1 MSRRFYLTCYVYV
14 GIIILYNVVPDS
26 TRTRAIM
33 TGSCPAAVRVKE
45 AYMNYGEKLAKL
57 QELAAER
64 SSHDV
69 SYAVGLEPDIDRAAE
84 YDGGEFFRLT
94 VNGEPYDVLV
104 SAENVEFDIISLS
117 NGTEYASEKMF
128 SVRELVRTVRTY
140 RSDRDAWDFVSSLTG
155 LTKEQMKKM
164 IRDMDAAENG

>member
-1 MSRRFYLTCYVYV
+1 
-14 GIIILYNVVPDS
+14 
-26 TRTRAIM
+26 
-33 TGSCPAAVRVKE
+33 
-45 AYMNYGEKLAKL
+45 MNYGKKLAKL

-69 SYAVGLEPDIDRAAE
+69 SFAVELEPDIDRTAE
-84 YDGGEFFRLT
+84 YDGGEFFVLT

-104 SAENVEFDIISLS
+104 SAEYVESDIISLS
-117 NGTEYASEKMF
+117 NGTEHASEKMF

>member
-1 MSRRFYLTCYVYV
+1 MNRRFYLTCYVYV

-33 TGSCPAAVRVKE
+33 TGSCPAAVRIKE

-69 SYAVGLEPDIDRAAE
+69 SFAVELEPDIDRAAE
-84 YDGGEFFRLT
+84 YDGGEFFVLT
-94 VNGEPYDVLV
+94 VNGKLYDSLV
-104 SAENVEFDIISLS
+104 DADDVMFDIASLA
-117 NGTEYASEKMF
+117 NGAWHNSEKTF
-128 SVRELVRTVRTY
+128 SVGELVRAVRTY